1 MLLISHFFEN
11 GVFTNISEDCGRNEG
26 GQRDAIGE
34 AGQWFHAAPLPLRR
48 ATESG
53 ALMREKAEQGL
64 PREAEDPLKLWSPT
78 FLASGTAFVEDSF
91 SMDQGGRG
99 ERDGFRLIQVHYVY
113 YATADL
119 IGGGAQAVT

>member
-1 MLLISHFFEN
+1 MLLISHFFEK

-53 ALMREKAEQGL
+53 ALMTQTHVHRVSDAIQ
-64 PREAEDPLKLWSPT
+64 PSQPLLSPSPAPNPSQHQSL
-78 FLASGTAFVEDSF
+78 F
-91 SMDQGGRG
+91 Q
-99 ERDGFRLIQVHYVY
+99 
-113 YATADL
+113 
-119 IGGGAQAVT
+119 